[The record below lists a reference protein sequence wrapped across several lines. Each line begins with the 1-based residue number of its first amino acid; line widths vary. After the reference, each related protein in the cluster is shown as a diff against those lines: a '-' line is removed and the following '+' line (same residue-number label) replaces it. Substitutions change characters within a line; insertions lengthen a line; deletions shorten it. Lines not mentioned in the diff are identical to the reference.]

1 MDFEARINPINDFLE
16 EKIAYYERTAS
27 GMRPGD
33 GNQDQQLDD
42 LFRTMLHDVWG

>member
-27 GMRPGD
+27 GMRSGD
-33 GNQDQQLDD
+33 SNQDQQLDD
-42 LFRTMLHDVWG
+42 LFRTVLHDVWG